1 MDNEI
6 MNQESE
12 IVEARRQ
19 SLRVKSD
26 GNTTIYELSPET
38 VAAVCELGAC
48 VLGKA
53 IDAKREALIA
63 AVDREMELQISQME
77 HSVKGQTRALDEH
90 QSNQHD
96 LLSNYLQKQELYAR
110 YADNSTSLEEKR
122 GWLDLIKDTENK
134 MTIMYLDNNKQLDSS
149 LEKAKHRT
157 GGVLEKLFSKFG
169 R

>member
-6 MNQESE
+6 MNQENE
-12 IVEARRQ
+12 IVEERRQ
-19 SLRVKSD
+19 SLRVNSN
-26 GNTTIYELSPET
+26 GNTTTYELSPEA
-38 VAAVCELGAC
+38 VAAVCELGAS

-77 HSVKGQTRALDEH
+77 NSVKSQTIVLDKHE
-90 QSNQHD
+90 SNQHE
-96 LLSNYLQKQELYAR
+96 LLSNYLQKQELYAQ
-110 YADNSTSLEEKR
+110 YANNSTSLEEKS
-122 GWLDLIKDTENK
+122 GWLDLIKETENK
-134 MTIMYLDNNKQLDSS
+134 MAIMYLDNNKQLDLS